1 MVWRNKSYQT
11 LINHFLLAGTLT
23 FVFSLVVPVKVA
35 AGLAIWGYAFREC
48 EQQLRNWQEK
58 NPINAFDAVLDVAV
72 PAVSSVLVWLWLR

>member
-1 MVWRNKSYQT
+1 MAWRTKGYQI
-11 LINHFLLAGTLT
+11 LINHFLFAGILT
-23 FVFSLVVPVKVA
+23 FMLSLVVPVKVA

-48 EQQLRNWQEK
+48 EQQIQNWHEK